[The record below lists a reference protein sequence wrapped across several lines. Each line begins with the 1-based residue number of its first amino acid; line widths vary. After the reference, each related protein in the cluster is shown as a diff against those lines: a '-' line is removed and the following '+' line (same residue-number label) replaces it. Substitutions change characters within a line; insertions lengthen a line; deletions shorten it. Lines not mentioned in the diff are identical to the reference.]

1 MLLAGIWFSKE
12 KPPMN
17 VFLRPIIDEIN
28 EIYSKGNPF
37 IILFLTDFI
46 SGGGRGPGRGGK
58 GCFCPPL
65 LAIDSPLAL
74 AVGSPYL

>member
-46 SGGGRGPGRGGK
+46 SGGGGARGAFVPLSLRLI
-58 GCFCPPL
+58 PPW
-65 LAIDSPLAL
+65 P
-74 AVGSPYL
+74 

>member
-46 SGGGRGPGRGGK
+46 SGGGGGGRGGEAR
-58 GCFCPPL
+58 GAFVPLSLRLIPPW
-65 LAIDSPLAL
+65 P
-74 AVGSPYL
+74 